1 MLPILF
7 LTHLGRNNSKLS
19 CLSRCERYLS
29 TVEGTQRRVEIVLDR
44 GGLLTNTFDS
54 LPKAP
59 SCEGMALGGR
69 ETTGRLNRLD
79 RDNRAIHK
87 KY

>member
-1 MLPILF
+1 M
-7 LTHLGRNNSKLS
+7 
-19 CLSRCERYLS
+19 
-29 TVEGTQRRVEIVLDR
+29 EIVLDR
-44 GGLLTNTFDS
+44 RGLLTNTFDS

-59 SCEGMALGGR
+59 SCALTLEGIVLGGR
-69 ETTGRLNRLD
+69 ETTGRLTRLD